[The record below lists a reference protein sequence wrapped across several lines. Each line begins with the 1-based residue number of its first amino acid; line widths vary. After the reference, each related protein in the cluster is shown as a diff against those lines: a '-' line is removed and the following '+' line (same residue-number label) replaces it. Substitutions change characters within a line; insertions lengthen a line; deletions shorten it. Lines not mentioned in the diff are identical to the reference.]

1 MAIVTAN
8 LQCNLD
14 STNIA
19 SNTGT
24 GNTWF
29 DLSANNIDFTGTG
42 TSRVS
47 FAGIDCFD
55 LGTGKYF
62 TGPNNLSSVI
72 DWDTDWTVELWINVG
87 GSQIS
92 TFHSE
97 WGSGH
102 NYPTNTGFNSQT
114 YNPSPQTRAYFG
126 YSSGSYEVTTF
137 PATTIT
143 IPRSDSIVHQYVI
156 RKSGTTIQYLLDGV
170 PSYSLAGIANTI
182 SLTSDPFYIG
192 YGGFYDPMVGKVAA
206 LRAYDVALTNAEV
219 LQNYY
224 SGPTATVI
232 TEFDFSDTNTYSG
245 SGSTVYDISG
255 FGNYGLI
262 TGATFAGSGTSKYF
276 EFTGTNDNIY
286 SPVTLLP
293 NASNPVWTENIW
305 FQAEPGSDKIIYCY
319 GTNPPT
325 SNSGT
330 TILAYGFSA
339 IHGGNFFY
347 EAGSGADRIN
357 LGFGATSGVW
367 NNLVLSASGTTVS
380 AYFAGS
386 FITSGPQTESI
397 LAPKNMN
404 FSGLSNGTSA
414 PSGYMFDGKI
424 AIFRVYNYAQTAG
437 EISAQFTIDNAR
449 FNAAPPPPPAYI
461 GLVGGRTFGQGFAG

>member
-14 STNIA
+14 STNPA

-29 DLSANNIDFTGTG
+29 DLSANNLDFTGTG
-42 TSRVS
+42 TSRIS

-55 LGTGKYF
+55 LGSGKYF
-62 TGPNNLSSVI
+62 EGPNNLSSVI
-72 DWDTDWTVELWINVG
+72 DYDADWTVELWINVD
-87 GSQIS
+87 GSQAS
-92 TFHSE
+92 TYHTPWGTGTNTSGAGGFNIQTHVPLGTRGYFAYTGNSYE
-97 WGSGH
+97 ITVYPAATIDITRDSTTIHQFVTVKTGGTVQFFLDGAPSVSGSGI
-102 NYPTNTGFNSQT
+102 TN
-114 YNPSPQTRAYFG
+114 A
-126 YSSGSYEVTTF
+126 
-137 PATTIT
+137 
-143 IPRSDSIVHQYVI
+143 
-156 RKSGTTIQYLLDGV
+156 
-170 PSYSLAGIANTI
+170 I
-182 SLTSDPFYIG
+182 SLNSDPFYIG
-192 YGGFYDPMVGKVAA
+192 YHTFYNAMVGKVAA
-206 LRAYDVALTNAEV
+206 LRAYDVALTNGEV

-224 SGPTATVI
+224 SGPTSTAI
-232 TEFDFSDTNTYSG
+232 TEFDFSDTNSYSG
-245 SGSTVYDISG
+245 SGNTVYDISG

-414 PSGYMFDGKI
+414 PNGYMFDGKI

-437 EISAQFTIDNAR
+437 EISTQFTIDDAR
-449 FNAAPPPPPAYI
+449 FGGGPPPPPAYV